1 MATNLFDDIVDY
13 LQAKWQIK
21 KGLKTDFHFQEGKCI
36 CIINGSIPL
45 KKAIILCLILF
56 FLAFLIGC
64 FFLFYWGIKLFY
76 ILIPCV
82 LICLSYPILGSL
94 GFGEILVSIVFSPL
108 IYEGVYFAMHGN
120 FSNEILILA
129 ISTGLLAVAVLHN
142 HMLLDYKLDTT
153 NSKITLCRLCKSEKN
168 AYNLLCLII
177 FLAYIN
183 ILIFV
188 LLNKITPFYMLSF
201 LSLPWA
207 ITLLR
212 VMKIHIKSHKE
223 KIKDNIFMP
232 KVKNVP
238 IEQQNFIIKFKL
250 VTNLMTIFTI
260 ILAVAIILDKFFG
273 I

>member
-1 MATNLFDDIVDY
+1 
-13 LQAKWQIK
+13 
-21 KGLKTDFHFQEGKCI
+21 
-36 CIINGSIPL
+36 
-45 KKAIILCLILF
+45 
-56 FLAFLIGC
+56 
-64 FFLFYWGIKLFY
+64 
-76 ILIPCV
+76 
-82 LICLSYPILGSL
+82 
-94 GFGEILVSIVFSPL
+94 
-108 IYEGVYFAMHGN
+108 MHGN

-188 LLNKITPFYMLSF
+188 LLKKITPFYMLSF